1 MLTEIDRIP
10 TSGARAVEP
19 FRHKGT
25 LYLVIPQLAAD
36 APGQPPS
43 MTGGNSDVDS
53 LVLTWRN
60 SCFVEHQSLPITGG
74 EDAEFFRIG
83 ERAFLATATLRSG
96 QGPYRYDVAS
106 TIFELAQGTFVPFQT
121 VATFGAKQWKHFTFD
136 GRHFLALAQGVVMP
150 GYPNVKSL
158 IYEWNGETFI
168 PFQEIDSAWGYNWA
182 FFETAGN
189 KFLAHADHTAPSVI
203 YRWSGKGFERFQ
215 PLGGKSG
222 RAFCAFDFSGQSWL
236 AFANLLEQTL
246 LYRWD
251 GQAYTLHQELS
262 GPGGREFAWI
272 EIGGDGYLVQVQFI
286 LGSREEPRPQLDSII
301 YRWANGT
308 LVPTRTFQT
317 TGGTDAAFFN
327 DGGRHYL
334 AISNS
339 LSGDLRFK
347 SESRVYRFQP

>member
-1 MLTEIDRIP
+1 M
-10 TSGARAVEP
+10 TSPRR
-19 FRHKGT
+19 F
-25 LYLVIPQLAAD
+25 
-36 APGQPPS
+36 S
-43 MTGGNSDVDS
+43 S
-53 LVLTWRN
+53 WR
-60 SCFVEHQSLPITGG
+60 
-74 EDAEFFRIG
+74 R
-83 ERAFLATATLRSG
+83 
-96 QGPYRYDVAS
+96 
-106 TIFELAQGTFVPFQT
+106 TFVPFQT
-121 VATFGAKQWKHFTFD
+121 VATFGAKQWKDFTFD
-136 GRHFLALAQGVVMP
+136 GRHFLALAQGGVMP

-272 EIGGDGYLVQVQFI
+272 EVGGRLPDQVQFI

-301 YRWANGT
+301 YRWASGT
-308 LVPTRTFQT
+308 LVPARHSRRRAERRRLLQ
-317 TGGTDAAFFN
+317 
-327 DGGRHYL
+327 DGGRHYRPSPT
-334 AISNS
+334 A
-339 LSGDLRFK
+339 
-347 SESRVYRFQP
+347 